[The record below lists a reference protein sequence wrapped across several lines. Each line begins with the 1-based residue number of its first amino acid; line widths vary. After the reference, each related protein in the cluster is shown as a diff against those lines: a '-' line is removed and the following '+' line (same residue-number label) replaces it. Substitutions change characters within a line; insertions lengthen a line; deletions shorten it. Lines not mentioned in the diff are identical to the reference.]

1 MHVWNGLSEV
11 PADLGRSVVTL
22 GNFDGVHRGHRA
34 VLGQLV
40 EQATA
45 REATSV
51 AVTFDPHPLAVLF
64 PSEPPPR

>member
-1 MHVWNGLSEV
+1 MHVWNGLTEV
-11 PADLGRSVVTL
+11 PSDLGRSVVTL

-40 EQATA
+40 EQAST

-51 AVTFDPHPLAVLF
+51 AVTFDPH
-64 PSEPPPR
+64 